1 MGEML
6 VLLGASD
13 VCFMGGSLVGKKVG
27 GHNLL
32 EPAALAKP
40 IVTGPSFYNF
50 TDITHALINA
60 HACVIADQPET
71 IAKQVNHW
79 FSDAQERQQ
88 CGKNA
93 LAIVMQNRGALEN
106 TLTELGFTKEFAQ

>member
-1 MGEML
+1 
-6 VLLGASD
+6 
-13 VCFMGGSLVGKKVG
+13 
-27 GHNLL
+27 
-32 EPAALAKP
+32 
-40 IVTGPSFYNF
+40 
-50 TDITHALINA
+50 LINA

>member
-32 EPAALAKP
+32 EPASLAKP
-40 IVTGPSFYNF
+40 IITGPSFYNF
-50 TDITHALINA
+50 TDIAHALINA

-79 FSDAQERQQ
+79 FLMLKNGSNAEKCLSDCDAKSWSSR
-88 CGKNA
+88 KH
-93 LAIVMQNRGALEN
+93 LDRIR
-106 TLTELGFTKEFAQ
+106 FY